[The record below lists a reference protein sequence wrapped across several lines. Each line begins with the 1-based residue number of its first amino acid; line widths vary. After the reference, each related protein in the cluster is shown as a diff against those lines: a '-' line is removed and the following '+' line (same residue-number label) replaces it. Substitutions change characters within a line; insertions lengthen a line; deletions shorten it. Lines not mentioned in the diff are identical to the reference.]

1 MNPELPSKDLLL
13 SLTQEEVDALPFGVI
28 GLDPEGTILTYNKA
42 ESSLS
47 GLDPQRVVGRN
58 FFQQI
63 APCTNIREFAGLY
76 REMVQSGRTQSWEF
90 NFTFRFLTGAKQVH
104 IHLGYFPE
112 VQRGLITVEQIQ
124 PEPGP

>member
-1 MNPELPSKDLLL
+1 MNRELPPKGFLLA
-13 SLTQEEVDALPFGVI
+13 LTQEEVDALPFGVI
-28 GLDPEGTILTYNKA
+28 ALDPEGTILGYNKA

-58 FFQQI
+58 FFAQI

-76 REMVQSGRTQSWEF
+76 REMVQSGTAQSWEF
-90 NFTFRFLTGAKQVH
+90 NFTFRFRTGAKQVH

-112 VQRGLITVEQIQ
+112 QQRGLITVEEIQ
-124 PEPGP
+124 PESGS